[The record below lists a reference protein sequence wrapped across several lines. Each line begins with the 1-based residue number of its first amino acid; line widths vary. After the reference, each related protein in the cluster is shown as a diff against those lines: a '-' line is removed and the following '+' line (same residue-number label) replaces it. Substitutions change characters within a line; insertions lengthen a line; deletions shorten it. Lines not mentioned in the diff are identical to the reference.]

1 MVKLIIVKKYEFS
14 VISWLRKLL
23 TISLLKSHMK
33 PNWIQKCLVGLIAW
47 GLCLSTWAIA
57 PLNAYAFDNPELL
70 PEVQTPIIDLA
81 GVLTEI
87 QENRL
92 ADEIEKFEDST
103 GWKLRILTQFDQ
115 TPGRA
120 VKEYWGLNNKSVLLV
135 ADQRGGNI
143 LNFNVGREVYPLLNR
158 TFWVELQTRYGNQF
172 FVRDNGEDQAI
183 IQSITTVESCLYD
196 GGCRVVPGLPRE
208 QWILT
213 LITSALGG
221 VICGIAGIPRKEGQ
235 IFAWQWALIFSP
247 LWGILFLAFGI
258 GPVVTRTSDWVPLVR
273 NILAFVIGVLAA
285 YLTPLFNQSSTSE
298 T

>member
-1 MVKLIIVKKYEFS
+1 
-14 VISWLRKLL
+14 
-23 TISLLKSHMK
+23 MK

-57 PLNAYAFDNPELL
+57 PDAYGFNNPDLL
-70 PEVQTPIIDLA
+70 PDIQTPIIDLA
-81 GVLTEI
+81 EVLTDL
-87 QENRL
+87 QEDRL
-92 ADEIEKFEDST
+92 AEEIEQFEAST

-120 VKEYWGLNNKSVLLV
+120 IKDYWGLDNKSVLLV

-143 LNFNVGREVYPLLNR
+143 LNFNVGREVYPLLSR

-183 IQSITTVESCLYD
+183 IQSITTVEGCLRD

-221 VICGIAGIPRKEGQ
+221 VICGIAAIPRKEGQ

-247 LWGILFLAFGI
+247 LWGILFIAFGI
-258 GPVVTRTSDWVPLVR
+258 GPVVSRTSDWVPLVR
-273 NILAFVIGVLAA
+273 NILAFLIGVLAA
-285 YLTPLFNQSSTSE
+285 YLTPMFSHSSTSE